1 MPSLLSPELVRA
13 LSRLR
18 LRAPTA
24 VQGYHK
30 GESRSLSRGSSVEF
44 SDYREYEPGDDYRY
58 IDWNIYARLDRL
70 FVKVF
75 TEERN
80 RSLLLLRDTTDSMR
94 LGDPPKELYA
104 RRLAAA
110 LGYVALWRGDEVKHA
125 QVSTRLEWRSS
136 WWRGRHRIRPLMEQL
151 EQGGTQ
157 GLTSLRDALKSLSS
171 ERQGQGRV
179 AVLISDLL
187 DPHWESALSTLARWR
202 GSAVLVHLLAPSDWE
217 PAERGELEL
226 IDAETGRRLVVSVDD
241 EAAGMYASV
250 ARSWMQEVRERC
262 AQLGIACYQLDT
274 SYPLEQL
281 LLFNFREGGL
291 LR

>member
-18 LRAPTA
+18 LFASSA
-24 VQGYHK
+24 VQGYHR
-30 GESRSLSRGSSVEF
+30 GESRSLSRGTSVEF

-80 RSLLLLRDTTDSMR
+80 RSLLLLRDVTDSMR

-104 RRLAAA
+104 RQLAAA
-110 LGYVALWRGDEVKHA
+110 LGYVALWRGDEVRHA
-125 QVSTRLEWRSS
+125 EVSTRLEWRSA
-136 WWRGRHRIRPLMEQL
+136 WWRGRHRIHLLMEQL
-151 EQGGTQ
+151 DRGSTRGRT
-157 GLTSLRDALKSLSS
+157 GLREALRALSG

-187 DPHWESALSTLARWR
+187 DPGWESALAALARWR
-202 GSAVLVHLLAPSDWE
+202 GSSVLVHLLAPSDWE

-226 IDAETGRRLVVSVDD
+226 IDAETGERLVVSVDD
-241 EAAGMYASV
+241 EAAGTYASV
-250 ARSWMQEVRERC
+250 ARAWMQEVRERC

-281 LLFNFREGGL
+281 LLSNFREGGL

>member
-1 MPSLLSPELVRA
+1 MSTLLSPELIRA
-13 LSRLR
+13 LSRLS

-24 VQGYHK
+24 VQGYHR

-58 IDWNIYARLDRL
+58 IDWNIYTRLDRL

-80 RSLLLLRDTTDSMR
+80 RSLLLLRDTSASMQI
-94 LGDPPKELYA
+94 GDPPKELYA
-104 RRLAAA
+104 RQLAAA

-125 QVSTRLEWRSS
+125 EVTTQLTWRSS
-136 WWRGRHRIRPLMEQL
+136 WWRGRHRVRLLMDQLEREQTGGPTRLKDALRPLSM
-151 EQGGTQ
+151 
-157 GLTSLRDALKSLSS
+157 
-171 ERQGQGRV
+171 ERQGRGRV

-187 DPHWESALSTLARWR
+187 DSDWESALATLSRWR
-202 GSAVLVHLLAPSDWE
+202 GSAVLVHLLAPADWN
-217 PAERGELEL
+217 PPERGELEL
-226 IDAETGRRLVVSVDD
+226 VDAESGHRLVVSVDD
-241 EAAGMYASV
+241 EAAGIFSDV
-250 ARSWMQEVRERC
+250 ARGWMQDVRDCCNR
-262 AQLGIACYQLDT
+262 LGIACYQLDT

-281 LLFNFREGGL
+281 LISNFREGGL